1 MLSLKDRTGQALI
14 GAVVGLIAF
23 SQVSPRSSV
32 AGDDTQVLIRF
43 LKVQGPQ
50 LISSSKILSRT
61 FSTVKMSPAL
71 FEKQLESPN
80 LGNLQIGRAK
90 EFKPKGSNGPT
101 MPKGKPWGLPA
112 GAYTPRQ
119 IVEANAPLLETVI
132 HHLGPSPFGEPPAR
146 ELLIDNLASNLAL
159 NTREA
164 SITIPANDP
173 SRVEM
178 TDQAVKIGKKL
189 IEYVRNVT
197 DVTYDPGYVVR
208 SPCEGHLLKPHVS
221 YLMFGPR
228 SLRHLMQIYNEYLHQ
243 MVLLRDALLP
253 FDNFEDVIIPI
264 TAEPGRKR
272 GMRHTEDARSVFLA
286 EMMTKQVTQ
295 RSTIKAAQFLLA
307 PNLSS
312 VNSIGF
318 QYKYGTVVPSF
329 IAGGRSGRLLRYMP
343 AVVDDSGEE
352 VVFHNELLDYYT
364 APRTNVPT
372 TEKQSPANAT
382 EGLRAVLLP
391 LGNKDEKRLAIT
403 LEYPDGTQSKVDL
416 GQSARGY
423 RYAYFVKG
431 KGSTTA
437 EDAVDDVTVHSAR
450 SLLTESGPGLVMPTK
465 GIHLVQA
472 STNIELYALLGK
484 IYPDNVAV
492 MEKGLSLYVALRV
505 GKEGLPDAGRF
516 VIEVGK

>member
-1 MLSLKDRTGQALI
+1 MSSAIVEKQFEISDLSN
-14 GAVVGLIAF
+14 
-23 SQVSPRSSV
+23 
-32 AGDDTQVLIRF
+32 
-43 LKVQGPQ
+43 LKV
-50 LISSSKILSRT
+50 
-61 FSTVKMSPAL
+61 
-71 FEKQLESPN
+71 
-80 LGNLQIGRAK
+80 GRVK
-90 EFKPKGSNGPT
+90 EFNPKGSNGPT
-101 MPKGKPWGLPA
+101 LLKGKPWGLPA

-132 HHLGPSPFGEPPAR
+132 HHLGPSPFGEPLAR
-146 ELLIDNLASNLAL
+146 EQLIDNLASNLAL

-164 SITIPANDP
+164 SIIIPANDP
-173 SRVEM
+173 SRIEM
-178 TDQAVKIGKKL
+178 AQQAVKIGKKL
-189 IEYVRNVT
+189 IEYVRDVT
-197 DVTYDPGYVVR
+197 DVPYDPNYVVR

-264 TAEPGRKR
+264 TAEPNRKR
-272 GMRHTEDARSVFLA
+272 GMRHTEEIRSVFLS

-312 VNSIGF
+312 ANSIAF

-329 IAGGRSGRLLRYMP
+329 IAGGRSGRLLRYVP
-343 AVVDDSGEE
+343 AVVDDDSKE
-352 VVFHNELLDYYT
+352 VTFHNSLVDYYA
-364 APRTNVPT
+364 APRTNVLT
-372 TEKQSPANAT
+372 TDDQSASNNT
-382 EGLRAVLLP
+382 EGLEATLLP
-391 LGNKDEKRLAIT
+391 VGNRDEKCLDIV
-403 LEYPDGTQSKVDL
+403 LKYLDGAQTKVDL

-431 KGSTTA
+431 KGSTLA
-437 EDAVDDVTVHSAR
+437 EDTTEEVKVHSAR
-450 SLLTESGPGLVMPTK
+450 SLLVESGPGLVMPTK

-472 STNIELYALLGK
+472 PTNIELHALLGK
-484 IYPDNVAV
+484 LYPDNVV
-492 MEKGLSLYVALRV
+492 IKEKGVPLSVALKA
-505 GKEGLPDAGRF
+505 GKEGFPDVGRF